1 MIRLRTV
8 KMGIDERLYVGTASE
23 EHVEMYLKAMWLIRE
38 NNKPIRVSTIAN
50 LLRIRQPSVVQ
61 MMKRISDMGYVNYSK
76 LDIRLTEKGEKIGAS
91 IVRKSRLLEVLMVN
105 YLKIKP
111 DEEIVCGMEH
121 HMSDEFT
128 NSLSSILGNPE
139 KSPNGK
145 PIPSGSHQ
153 TPANEGSG

>member
-1 MIRLRTV
+1 MTN
-8 KMGIDERLYVGTASE
+8 DEKLYVGTAPE
-23 EHVEMYLKAMWLIRE
+23 EHVEMYLKAMWLTNE
-38 NNKPIRVSTIAN
+38 NSKPIRVSTIAN

-61 MMKRISDMGYVNYSK
+61 MMKKLADMGLVKYTKMN
-76 LDIRLTEKGEKIGAS
+76 IRLTDQGEKIGAN

-105 YLKIKP
+105 HLKIKP
-111 DEEIVCGMEH
+111 DDKIVCGMEH

-145 PIPSGSHQ
+145 RIPSNPNQIS
-153 TPANEGSG
+153 TNEDSE